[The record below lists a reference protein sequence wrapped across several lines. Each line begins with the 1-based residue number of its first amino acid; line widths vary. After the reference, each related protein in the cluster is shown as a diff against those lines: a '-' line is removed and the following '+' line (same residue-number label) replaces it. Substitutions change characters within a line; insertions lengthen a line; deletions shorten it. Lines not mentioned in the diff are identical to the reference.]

1 MAHYILTEDQANAI
15 IDAIGT
21 MQLVIDLSNA
31 VYPAKTVQID
41 PSGLTALLSSIQKQL
56 PTDKQM
62 PFISG

>member
-1 MAHYILTEDQANAI
+1 MAHYILSEDQANAI
-15 IDAIGT
+15 LDAIDR
-21 MQLVIDLSNA
+21 MQLVIDLSLA
-31 VYPAKTVQID
+31 IYPAKTLQID

>member
-1 MAHYILTEDQANAI
+1 MAHYILSEDQVNDLCNAI
-15 IDAIGT
+15 DT
-21 MQLVIDLSNA
+21 LQLVIDLSNA

-41 PSGLTALLSSIQKQL
+41 PSGLSALLSSLQKQL